1 MDVITTE
8 SVKWADVKSF
18 DDILRSQNLDTPQ
31 NEVKLM
37 SFIEAHFART
47 RGSQINNP
55 TETNLPEALDQGKS
69 QLEPWSAKIHH
80 IIQSL
85 MRGLEFSE
93 LHHRQESIH
102 DHFEGTF
109 QWVYEPP
116 QDADR
121 PWDSFATWLTEGR
134 SIYWITGKAGS
145 GKSTLMRMLHE
156 SERTLDLLKTWCSG
170 VPLVTASFFFWNSG
184 SDIQMSQDG
193 LLRSVLLQIIE
204 QRLRQNNCEI
214 LKEKLV
220 VFAMMQKSIQTFHF
234 KDLLQLFRFV
244 IEDAEVSIKFFLLLD
259 GLDEFDGD
267 KSKLVSLIHTLGKYE
282 HVKVCVSS
290 RPWTVFEDGFRQQPS
305 LMLQHLTHND
315 ILMYTRET
323 LRKEPAFRELSWGD
337 PSNASELIRS
347 ITRKASGV
355 FLWVV
360 LTVDSLIKGLTEGDR
375 VKDLEARLD
384 EIPEELEDLFR
395 KMLHGLKGRYFQD
408 AARIFQIHR
417 ARRWRG
423 FGGQAG
429 ARLPLLVYA
438 FADEHGADLDGT
450 VKWPPKG
457 LTAKECFMISISTKR
472 RINSRCN
479 GLLEIEEPYVNTR
492 ETWSTRNK
500 QLDSLISEAEAGNP
514 NAFPMLDSLGH
525 SLARVSVQ
533 YLHRTVKDYLETSAI
548 RRSIESSAPTEG
560 EHYWVLSLC
569 LGYIMLWRNSVDA
582 QLKLRSGSS
591 PAPPGASAFPPGC
604 PSIDSSTDTTAD
616 MELFEP
622 TLFVAECGE
631 ESRRMLENCLEHASG
646 FLPSSLKTHM
656 RLLDA
661 LGAALFDDGA
671 ANMEFNQPKTLR
683 TVIWEYKRR
692 GFIFEDFLSLAVHCN
707 LFEYVAAKISCL
719 APEERTAT
727 ASRLLVIAALKR
739 GQLLKKPRHS
749 QTDKPGRVTESPSL
763 KQASE
768 SLETAERDWSLL
780 DQEEAAPSFHMMQ
793 VLMRHGADPD
803 VPAFGISSR
812 RIIDMRRWELVNS
825 TNFQKIVESLDSAK
839 YDSLPSL
846 GWKLN
851 P

>member
-1 MDVITTE
+1 MDIITTE

-31 NEVKLM
+31 NEAKLM

-47 RGSQINNP
+47 RDSQINNP
-55 TETNLPEALDQGKS
+55 TETTLPEALDQGKS
-69 QLEPWSAKIHH
+69 QLESWSAKSHH

-85 MRGLEFSE
+85 MRGLAFLE
-93 LHHRQESIH
+93 LNHRQESIH
-102 DHFEGTF
+102 DHFKGTF

-116 QDADR
+116 RDADR
-121 PWDSFATWLTEGR
+121 PWDGFATWLTEGR
-134 SIYWITGKAGS
+134 GIYWITGKAGS

-156 SERTLDLLKTWCSG
+156 NERTLELLKSWCNG
-170 VPLVTASFFFWNSG
+170 LPLVTASFFFWNSG

-204 QRLRQNNCEI
+204 QRLRQNNCDI

-244 IEDAEVSIKFFLLLD
+244 IEDAGMSIKFFLLLD

-315 ILMYTRET
+315 ILIYTRET

-337 PSNASELIRS
+337 PSNASKLIRS

-450 VKWPPKG
+450 VNWPPRA
-457 LTAKECFMISISTKR
+457 LTAKECFMISISMKR
-472 RINSRCN
+472 RINSRCS
-479 GLLEIEEPYVNTR
+479 GLLEIGDPDANNK
-492 ETWSTRNK
+492 ETWRSRNK
-500 QLDSLISEAEAGNP
+500 RMDSLMSEAEAGNL
-514 NAFPMLDSLGH
+514 NALPILDSLGH
-525 SLARVSVQ
+525 SLARVSVNC
-533 YLHRTVKDYLETSAI
+533 LHRTVKDYLETSTI

-560 EHYWVLSLC
+560 KYSWVMSLC
-569 LGYIMLWRNSVDA
+569 LSYIMFWNNSVGA
-582 QLKLRSGSS
+582 QLKLKSENCPMPPGSS
-591 PAPPGASAFPPGC
+591 NFP
-604 PSIDSSTDTTAD
+604 SSSLSRDSPTYTTAD
-616 MELFEP
+616 VGSFEP
-622 TLFVAECGE
+622 THSHADCRQ
-631 ESRRMLENCLEHASG
+631 ESRRMLENCLEHALG
-646 FLPSSLKTHM
+646 FLPSSLKSHT

-661 LGAALFDDGA
+661 LGAALFEFGA
-671 ANMEFNQPKTLR
+671 ANMEFNQPKTLE
-683 TVIWEYKRR
+683 TAIWEYKRL

-719 APEERTAT
+719 APEVQTAM
-727 ASRLLVIAALKR
+727 ASRLLAIATLKR
-739 GQLLKKPRHS
+739 GRLLKKPRQS
-749 QTDKPGRVTESPSL
+749 LAENPGRVAESHNLQQDP
-763 KQASE
+763 E
-768 SLETAERDWSLL
+768 SLETAEGDWNLL
-780 DQEEAAPSFHMMQ
+780 DHEEASPSFHMMH

-803 VPAFGISSR
+803 VPTFGISAR
-812 RIIDMRRWELVNS
+812 RIVDMRRWELVNS
-825 TNFQKIVESLDSAK
+825 ANFQKIVESLDSAK
-839 YDSLPSL
+839 YGSLPSL
-846 GWKLN
+846 GWK
-851 P
+851 